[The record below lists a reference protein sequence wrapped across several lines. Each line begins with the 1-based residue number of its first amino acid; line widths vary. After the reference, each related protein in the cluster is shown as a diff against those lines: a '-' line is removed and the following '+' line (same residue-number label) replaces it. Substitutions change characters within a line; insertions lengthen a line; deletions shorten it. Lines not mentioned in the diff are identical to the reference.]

1 MPGRAAMTNT
11 HKTKITLE
19 NTFHNTEVTVI
30 AWDGIISA
38 SSIAR
43 AKHKLCGVSGCTCG
57 GIRGAPE
64 LEYDQ
69 DGSAKIMEQYQS
81 LA

>member
-1 MPGRAAMTNT
+1 MKNT

-30 AWDGIISA
+30 AWDGVISA

-57 GIRGAPE
+57 GIRGGPE
-64 LEYDQ
+64 LEYDY
-69 DGSAKIMEQYQS
+69 DGNAQIR
-81 LA
+81 AHH

>member
-1 MPGRAAMTNT
+1 MKNT

-19 NTFHNTEVTVI
+19 NDFHGRTANVI
-30 AWDGIISA
+30 AWDGVISA